1 MLGVLCFLVFGS
13 ALGQITNDFS
23 CTYQNLYSAS
33 ATACSNNVPDA
44 VCQAMYPET
53 TTGAGYPGF
62 GNSVRRPFKCTGDTA
77 PNADMKA
84 AAITNCPKTCGFCC
98 LTQAFNCSNAAAPRI
113 DCNTVTLAMC
123 QSSVWRQVL
132 TEDCPAVCG
141 FCPTKPYVVED
152 PCMTYSP
159 DAVPNCQAWAL
170 VGFCT
175 SPSYTVAQKKQ
186 YCATTCKLC

>member
-1 MLGVLCFLVFGS
+1 MLGLLCFLVFGS
-13 ALGQITNDFS
+13 ALGQITDDFS
-23 CTYQNLYSAS
+23 CTYQVSYPSIDAFLEVEAS
-33 ATACSNNVPDA
+33 EPLLRLRHCMFQQRTRCSMPSDVSRNN
-44 VCQAMYPET
+44 YRSRISRIWK
-53 TTGAGYPGF
+53 F
-62 GNSVRRPFKCTGDTA
+62 
-77 PNADMKA
+77 
-84 AAITNCPKTCGFCC
+84 
-98 LTQAFNCSNAAAPRI
+98 APRI

-132 TEDCPAVCG
+132 TEDCPTVCG

-186 YCATTCKLC
+186 YCSTTCKLC